1 MKRHIVL
8 VGLPGSGKTTVGRL
22 AAKLLGTAF
31 TDVDETVVSAAG
43 MPVAEI
49 FRVGKEAQ
57 FRRIERAAMDGALAA
72 APHVIAP
79 GAGWMA
85 QPGNLA
91 AAAEA
96 VVVYLKISPEA
107 AAARLAGDRSRPLL
121 QDADPA
127 ARISELLAE
136 RERWYR
142 QAHAEVNAAGA
153 AEAVATEVVRGAR
166 SLGGW

>member
-1 MKRHIVL
+1 VRRHVVL

-22 AAKLLGTAF
+22 VANLLGTAF
-31 TDVDETVVSAAG
+31 TDIDETVVSAAG

-72 APHVIAP
+72 PPHVIAP

-91 AAAEA
+91 AAVEA
-96 VVVYLKISPEA
+96 VLVYLRISPEA
-107 AAARLAGDRSRPLL
+107 AAARLGGDRSRPLL
-121 QDADPA
+121 EDADPA
-127 ARISELLAE
+127 ARIGELLAE
-136 RERWYR
+136 RQRWYR
-142 QAHAEVNAAGA
+142 QAHAEVDAAGA
-153 AEAVATEVVRGAR
+153 AEQVATEVVRSAR

>member
-31 TDVDETVVSAAG
+31 TDIDETVVSAAG

-85 QPGNLA
+85 QQGNLA

-107 AAARLAGDRSRPLL
+107 TAARLAGDRSRPLL

-127 ARISELLAE
+127 ARISELLLE

-153 AEAVATEVVRGAR
+153 AEAVATEVVRAAR

>member
-22 AAKLLGTAF
+22 AANLLSTAF
-31 TDVDETVVSAAG
+31 TDIDETVVAAAG
-43 MPVAEI
+43 MSVAEV
-49 FRVGKEAQ
+49 FRVGKEVQ

-72 APHVIAP
+72 PSHVVAP
-79 GAGWMA
+79 GAGWMV

-96 VVVYLKISPEA
+96 VLVYLKISPQT
-107 AAARLAGDRSRPLL
+107 AAARLAGDQSRPLL

-127 ARISELLAE
+127 ARLSELLAQ
-136 RERWYR
+136 RP
-142 QAHAEVNAAGA
+142 
-153 AEAVATEVVRGAR
+153 R
-166 SLGGW
+166 S